1 MTSRTSA
8 IASLDNIMPPSTH
21 CSAAM
26 SCGGVRSKSSRGAS
40 SATLTGLHPLVA
52 QARDQPLRQSDAAAR
67 GRLEQTPSAPFYRMV
82 LTVFSEGTRASN
94 HVVHKTVDSL
104 CRHAGRPV
112 RELGVKLWKSR
123 RSPGEHA
130 LLAATTPS
138 TGCVHKKVSPHGNS
152 SPCPELS
159 TRRMRRASS
168 ASRLSKV
175 PTSG

>member
-40 SATLTGLHPLVA
+40 SATLTRLHPLVA
-52 QARDQPLRQSDAAAR
+52 QARDQPLRTIER
-67 GRLEQTPSAPFYRMV
+67 GCTGRLEQTPSAPFYRMV

-104 CRHAGRPV
+104 CRHAGHPV
-112 RELGVKLWKSR
+112 RELGVKLWKSWFTE
-123 RSPGEHA
+123 GEQA
-130 LLAATTPS
+130 
-138 TGCVHKKVSPHGNS
+138 
-152 SPCPELS
+152 
-159 TRRMRRASS
+159 
-168 ASRLSKV
+168 
-175 PTSG
+175 